1 MITPDKQINSAVD
14 KIRAGAQELGACNK
28 ANGIRSFADV
38 ANSLF
43 SPQGREFALKHDFPT
58 IELWRSAKSECS
70 NLSGYEIYVDVP
82 TFTLHLDGMRQHVAL
97 IGDTT
102 ARINIDAPDAL
113 HHIILM
119 HGASVEVN
127 ASNYAT
133 FTLEADKSSAY
144 ILNLD
149 NTAKRL

>member
-1 MITPDKQINSAVD
+1 MTTPYIHTNSAVD
-14 KIRAGAQELGACNK
+14 KIRAGAQVLGACNK
-28 ANGIRSFADV
+28 ANDIRSFADV
-38 ANSLF
+38 AESLF
-43 SPQGREFALKHDFPT
+43 SPQGREFAMKHDYPT

-70 NLSGYEIYVDVP
+70 DLSGYEIYVDVP
-82 TFTLHLDGMRQHVAL
+82 TLTLHLDGMRQHVAL

-102 ARINIDAPDAL
+102 ARIDIDAPDAL

-133 FTLEADKSSAY
+133 FSLDADKSSAY
-144 ILNLD
+144 VLNID

>member
-1 MITPDKQINSAVD
+1 MTTPDIQTNSAVD
-14 KIRAGAQELGACNK
+14 KIRAGAQALGACHMVN
-28 ANGIRSFADV
+28 NICSVSDV
-38 ANSLF
+38 ARLLF

-58 IELWRSAKSECS
+58 IELWRLAKLGCPDLSEY
-70 NLSGYEIYVDVP
+70 GIYVDVP
-82 TFTLHLDGMRQHVAL
+82 TFTLRLDGMCQHVAL
-97 IGDTT
+97 IGETT
-102 ARINIDAPDAL
+102 ARIEIDAPDAL

-133 FTLEADKSSAY
+133 FTLETDKPSVY
-144 ILNLD
+144 FINLD

>member
-1 MITPDKQINSAVD
+1 MTTPYIQTNSAVD

-28 ANGIRSFADV
+28 ANDIRSFADV
-38 ANSLF
+38 AESLF
-43 SPQGREFALKHDFPT
+43 SPQGREFAMKHDYPT
-58 IELWRSAKSECS
+58 IELWQSAKSECS
-70 NLSGYEIYVDVP
+70 DLSGYEIYVDVP
-82 TFTLHLDGMRQHVAL
+82 TLTLHLDGMRQHVAL

-102 ARINIDAPDAL
+102 ARIDIDAPDAL

-133 FTLEADKSSAY
+133 FSLDADKSSAY
-144 ILNLD
+144 VLNID

>member
-1 MITPDKQINSAVD
+1 MTTPDIQTNSAVD

-28 ANGIRSFADV
+28 ANDIRSFADV
-38 ANSLF
+38 AESLF
-43 SPQGREFALKHDFPT
+43 SPQGREFAMKHDYPT

-70 NLSGYEIYVDVP
+70 DLSNHAIYVDVP
-82 TFTLHLDGMRQHVAL
+82 TLTLYLDERRKHVAL
-97 IGDTT
+97 IGDTA
-102 ARINIDAPDAL
+102 ARVYIDAPDAL

-144 ILNLD
+144 VLNLD
-149 NTAKRL
+149 NSAKRL

>member
-1 MITPDKQINSAVD
+1 MTTPYIQTKSTVD

-28 ANGIRSFADV
+28 ANDIRSFADV
-38 ANSLF
+38 AESLF
-43 SPQGREFALKHDFPT
+43 SPQGREFAIKHDYPT
-58 IELWRSAKSECS
+58 IELWRSAKSEYS
-70 NLSGYEIYVDVP
+70 DLSEYEIYVDVQ
-82 TFTLHLDGMRQHVAL
+82 TLTLHLDGMRQHVAL
-97 IGDTT
+97 IGKTT

-133 FTLEADKSSAY
+133 FTLEADESSEY
-144 ILNLD
+144 VLNLD